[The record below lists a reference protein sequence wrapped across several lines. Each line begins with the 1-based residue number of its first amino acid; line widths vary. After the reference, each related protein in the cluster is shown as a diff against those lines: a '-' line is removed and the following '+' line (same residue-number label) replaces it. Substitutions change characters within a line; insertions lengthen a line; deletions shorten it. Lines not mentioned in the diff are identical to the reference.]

1 MNINLEIKRKEKQN
15 KSNYLNII
23 MYFRG
28 RNIEECDH
36 YFECIKQNLNNTF
49 VNPEYG
55 AIFFFYCHG
64 ISI

>member
-36 YFECIKQNLNNTF
+36 YFECIKQK
-49 VNPEYG
+49 PK
-55 AIFFFYCHG
+55 
-64 ISI
+64 